1 MAKFKEPLK
10 PKAPTKKMK
19 SPWNFSAP
27 EYDKRSSEFV
37 SAGTNYGT
45 GFKQP
50 VGNKGN
56 PSVREKRALPLESFS
71 FDTDKPN
78 DMFANKELEL

>member
-1 MAKFKEPLK
+1 MAKFKEPLE
-10 PKAPTKKMK
+10 PKAPEKKMK

-27 EYDKRSSEFV
+27 EYDERSSVFV
-37 SAGTNYGT
+37 SAGTNFGT

-56 PSVREKRALPLESFS
+56 PSVRKDRTIPKGTFS
-71 FDTDKPN
+71 FDAEQPN
-78 DMFANKELEL
+78 DKFANKEIEL